1 MTPALAGSILWVLM
15 VVGWYVIRYPFERR
29 AKRRRV
35 ERTRRGTA
43 ETLRMAISFTGLGLL
58 PGVSVATGWPEFAR
72 TDPSWWQIGLGAAV
86 MVLALVLFRKTH
98 KALGKMW
105 SVSLD
110 IREKHELV
118 TSGIY
123 RRLRHPMYTAFW
135 TMALAQALLVP
146 NVVAGLAGLV
156 GFGTLFFFRIG
167 PEERMMEETFGDAYR
182 NYRQKTARIIPGV
195 F

>member
-1 MTPALAGSILWVLM
+1 MSPALAGSILWVLM

-43 ETLRMAISFTGLGLL
+43 ETLRMAISFSGLGLV
-58 PGVSVATGWPEFAR
+58 PGISVATGWPEFAR
-72 TDPSWWQIGLGAAV
+72 TDPSWWQIGLGALA

-98 KALGKMW
+98 KALGRMW

-146 NVVAGLAGLV
+146 NWIGGLAGLV

-167 PEERMMEETFGDAYR
+167 P
-182 NYRQKTARIIPGV
+182 
-195 F
+195 

>member
-1 MTPALAGSILWVLM
+1 MTAALIGQIAWVAM

-35 ERTRRGTA
+35 ERSRRGHA
-43 ETLRMAISFTGLGLL
+43 ETIRMLISFSGLGIIPGLFVATGFPKFATYGPSPLQTGLGLAL
-58 PGVSVATGWPEFAR
+58 
-72 TDPSWWQIGLGAAV
+72 
-86 MVLALVLFRKTH
+86 MVLALVLFRLTH

-118 TSGIY
+118 TRGIY
-123 RRLRHPMYTAFW
+123 GKIRHPMYTAFW
-135 TMALAQALLVP
+135 TMALAQALLLP

-156 GFGTLFFFRIG
+156 GFGTLYFSRIG
-167 PEERMMEETFGDAYR
+167 PEEAMMEETFGEAYR
-182 NYRQKTARIIPGV
+182 DYRRRSARLIPGIY
-195 F
+195 

>member
-1 MTPALAGSILWVLM
+1 MSPALAGSILWVLM

-35 ERTRRGTA
+35 EKTRRGIA

-58 PGVSVATGWPEFAR
+58 PAVSVATGWPEFAR
-72 TDPSWWQIGLGAAV
+72 TEPSWWQIGLGAAA
-86 MVLALVLFRKTH
+86 MLLALALFRKTH

-146 NVVAGLAGLV
+146 NLFAGLTGLV
-156 GFGTLFFFRIG
+156 GFGILFFFRIG
-167 PEERMMEETFGDAYR
+167 PEERMMEEAFGEAYR
-182 NYRQKTARIIPGV
+182 QYRQKTARIIPGV

>member
-182 NYRQKTARIIPGV
+182 DYRQKTARIIPGV

>member
-1 MTPALAGSILWVLM
+1 
-15 VVGWYVIRYPFERR
+15 
-29 AKRRRV
+29 
-35 ERTRRGTA
+35 
-43 ETLRMAISFTGLGLL
+43 
-58 PGVSVATGWPEFAR
+58 VSVATGWPEFAR

>member
-43 ETLRMAISFTGLGLL
+43 ETVRMAISFTGLGIL
-58 PGVSVATGWPEFAR
+58 PGVSVATGWPEFAGF
-72 TDPSWWQIGLGAAV
+72 DPYWWQIGLGAIA

-98 KALGKMW
+98 KALGRMW

-146 NVVAGLAGLV
+146 NWIAGLAGLV

-167 PEERMMEETFGDAYR
+167 PEERMMEETFGEAYR
-182 NYRQKTARIIPGV
+182 DYRQKTARIIPGV

>member
-1 MTPALAGSILWVLM
+1 MSPALAGSILWVLM

-35 ERTRRGTA
+35 EKTRRGVA

-58 PGVSVATGWPEFAR
+58 PAVSVATGWPAFAR
-72 TDPSWWQIGLGAAV
+72 TEPSWWQIGLGAAV

-146 NVVAGLAGLV
+146 NLVAGLAGLV
-156 GFGTLFFFRIG
+156 GFGILFFFRIG
-167 PEERMMEETFGDAYR
+167 PEERMMEEAFGEAYR
-182 NYRQKTARIIPGV
+182 EYRQTTARIIPGV

>member
-1 MTPALAGSILWVLM
+1 MSPALAGSIAWVLM

-35 ERTRRGTA
+35 ERTRRGPA
-43 ETLRMAISFTGLGLL
+43 ESLRMAISLTGLGIL
-58 PGVSVATGWPEFAR
+58 PAINVATGWPEVAR
-72 TDPSWWQIGLGAAV
+72 SEPSWGRIALGLAA
-86 MVLALVLFRKTH
+86 MALALVLFRKTH

-123 RRLRHPMYTAFW
+123 RRLRHPMYSAFW
-135 TMALAQALLVP
+135 AMALAQALLVP
-146 NVVAGLAGLV
+146 NWIAGPAGLI
-156 GFGTLFFFRIG
+156 GFGILFAARIG

-182 NYRQKTARIIPGV
+182 AYKARTARIIPGI

>member
-1 MTPALAGSILWVLM
+1 MSPALAGSILWVLM

-35 ERTRRGTA
+35 ERTRRGAA
-43 ETLRMAISFTGLGLL
+43 ETLRMVISFSGLGLV
-58 PGVSVATGWPEFAR
+58 PGICVATGWPEFAR
-72 TDPSWWQIGLGAAV
+72 TDPSWWQIGLGALA

-98 KALGKMW
+98 KALGRMW

-146 NVVAGLAGLV
+146 NWIAGLAGLV

-167 PEERMMEETFGDAYR
+167 PEERMMEETFGEAYR
-182 NYRQKTARIIPGV
+182 DYCRKTARIIPGV